1 MHEDILYALKFFNQ
15 HVPHKNWFIAGGCAA
30 SDVFNDIDIYFHSL
44 DDYKIATD
52 TIQKVG
58 YSTNNGVTFDLAI
71 EHQVFR
77 PSAKRTI
84 QFIKRHVGDHVSVV
98 ESFDLNK
105 SRAVIFPDGR
115 RYYHPSFSLPLH
127 FDLSSLNKDTITRFA
142 KYITEKHFTPSP
154 HMIPIFTELLRES
167 FIEVDDYY
175 NDKQTKVKILPNTQ
189 LRVYNQSPEAL
200 QFAYTVIET
209 LPPDLRMLRYLSLFT
224 CWSHTQPP
232 RDDSLSTEHLYA
244 YSKIYNVPHH
254 QRVFDEN
261 PEYLL

>member
-15 HVPHKNWFIAGGCAA
+15 HIPHKNWFIAGGCAA

-52 TIQKVG
+52 TIQKVD

-71 EHQVFR
+71 EYQIFK

-105 SRAVIFPDGR
+105 SRAVIFPDGS
-115 RYYHPSFSLPLH
+115 RYYHPSSSLPLH
-127 FDLSSLNKDTITRFA
+127 FDRTSLNKDTISRFA
-142 KYITEKHFTPSP
+142 KYIYVKGFEPGP
-154 HMIPIFTELLRES
+154 DMIPVFTALLQTDLV
-167 FIEVDDYY
+167 EVEDYY
-175 NDKQTKVKILPNTQ
+175 DNQTTKVRITPITR
-189 LRVYNQSPEAL
+189 LRNYNLCNETL
-200 QFAYTVIET
+200 QFAYAAIEG
-209 LPPDLRMLRYLSLFT
+209 LPPELRLHRYLYLFT
-224 CWSHTQPP
+224 CWKQVQPP
-232 RDDSLSTEHLYA
+232 MQDTLSTEHLYA
-244 YSKIYNVPHH
+244 YSKIYDVPYH